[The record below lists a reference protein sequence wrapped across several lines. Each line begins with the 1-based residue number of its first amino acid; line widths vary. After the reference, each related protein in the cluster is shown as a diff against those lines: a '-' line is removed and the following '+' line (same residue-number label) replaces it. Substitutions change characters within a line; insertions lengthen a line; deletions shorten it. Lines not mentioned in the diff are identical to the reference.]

1 MKNKYYALIFDS
13 VCHRL
18 QTIVLYTIQ
27 SWDGKLAKTI
37 AIENVPP
44 TRDWLWNI
52 GTDKDEKDSGLV
64 LMQKFA

>member
-27 SWDGKLAKTI
+27 SWDGKLAKKI
-37 AIENVPP
+37 CH
-44 TRDWLWNI
+44 WKCFSYYWSWNI
-52 GTDKDEKDSGLV
+52 GTDKDEKDSV
-64 LMQKFA
+64 HVSMQKFA